1 LQQVRNSAGIRRA
14 LELYQRG
21 QIVDARREW
30 YHVSRLFSRDELI
43 AQAKLAHDMDWHF
56 PAIRT
61 ISLAQHWDD
70 LDIRFPMAHRN
81 TLVRTAQQRGLE
93 SSWVYA
99 ITRQE
104 SGFMDD
110 ARSHAGATGL
120 MQVMPTTAR
129 ETARRFGIALKSN
142 RQILDPD
149 LNIQL
154 GTAYLSQVHRQ
165 FGHNRILA
173 TAAYNAGPQRVRQW
187 LNDTRGL

>member
-1 LQQVRNSAGIRRA
+1 PRRCPYAALFRSYRGPLLRSA
-14 LELYQRG
+14 E
-21 QIVDARREW
+21 
-30 YHVSRLFSRDELI
+30 
-43 AQAKLAHDMDWHF
+43 
-56 PAIRT
+56 
-61 ISLAQHWDD
+61 
-70 LDIRFPMAHRN
+70 
-81 TLVRTAQQRGLE
+81 QRGLD

-110 ARSHAGATGL
+110 ARSGAGASGL

-142 RQILDPD
+142 RQLFDPD

-187 LNDTRGL
+187 LRDSGEVDFDVWVESLPFDETRQYVQNVLTYAVIYGDKLGTPQPLVQRHERVVRP